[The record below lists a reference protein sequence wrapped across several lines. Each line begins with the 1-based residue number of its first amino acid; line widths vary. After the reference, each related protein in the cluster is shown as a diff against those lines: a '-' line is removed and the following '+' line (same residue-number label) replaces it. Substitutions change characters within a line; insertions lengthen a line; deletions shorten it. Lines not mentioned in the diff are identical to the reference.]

1 MIGQMSDLKIFSKD
15 IPVNGKRVIVRLD
28 LNVPINNSKIDDDTR
43 IKVVEPF
50 INKLIENKARIIL
63 LSHLGRPKG
72 KVASEL
78 SLKPVFNYL
87 EKKLNGKIY
96 FYQEKIDDKAI
107 EASNKLK
114 PGEILLIENIRFF
127 KEEES
132 DEESFAKN
140 LSKLGDIFINEAFSC
155 SHRKQASVHK
165 ITKFI
170 DSYGGPLLEKE
181 IQSINLI
188 IKNKKKP
195 VTCIIGGSKVSTKIN
210 ILSSLSK
217 KADNLV
223 IVGAM
228 ANNFLK
234 FKGINVGRSLIEEGS
249 ENIVKNI
256 NTLAAKNKCNIIVP
270 VDWNTSSS
278 VNGDPIYKSL
288 KDMGSKDMILD
299 IGKSTIDLISKTIDN
314 SNTVFWNGP
323 AGYYENKNFSTGTLS
338 IANKIAENTK
348 SKSLI
353 SIVGGGDTVAAI
365 KNAGLENVF
374 THLSTAGGAFL
385 ESLEGKE
392 LPGIKV
398 LKKN

>member
-1 MIGQMSDLKIFSKD
+1 MSDLKIFSSD
-15 IPVNGKRVIVRLD
+15 ISVSGKRVIVRLD

-43 IKVVEPF
+43 IKVIEPF
-50 INKLIENKARIIL
+50 VNKLIENKAKVIL

-72 KVASEL
+72 KAVSEL
-78 SLKPVFNYL
+78 SLKPIFNYL

-96 FYQEKIDDKAI
+96 FYQEKIDSKAVD
-107 EASNKLK
+107 ASNKLK
-114 PGEILLIENIRFF
+114 PGEVLLFENIRFF
-127 KEEES
+127 KEEEG
-132 DEESFAKN
+132 DEETFAKN
-140 LSKLGDIFINEAFSC
+140 LSRLGDIYINEAFSC
-155 SHRKQASVHK
+155 SHRKQASIHK
-165 ITKFI
+165 ITRFI

-234 FKGINVGRSLIEEGS
+234 FKGINVGKSLIEEGS

-256 NTLAAKNKCNIIVP
+256 NTLAAKNKCNIIIP

-278 VNGDPIYKSL
+278 VNGDPVYKSL
-288 KDMGSKDMILD
+288 KDMGSEDMILD

>member
-1 MIGQMSDLKIFSKD
+1 MSDLKIFSSD
-15 IPVNGKRVIVRLD
+15 ISVSGKRVIVRLD

-43 IKVVEPF
+43 IKVIEPF
-50 INKLIENKARIIL
+50 VNKLIENKAKVIL

-72 KVASEL
+72 KVVSEL
-78 SLKPVFNYL
+78 SLKPIFNYL

-96 FYQEKIDDKAI
+96 FYQEKIDSKAVD
-107 EASNKLK
+107 ASNKLK
-114 PGEILLIENIRFF
+114 PGEVLLFENIRFF
-127 KEEES
+127 KEEEG
-132 DEESFAKN
+132 DEETFAKN
-140 LSKLGDIFINEAFSC
+140 LSRLGDIYINEAFSC
-155 SHRKQASVHK
+155 SHRKQASIHK
-165 ITKFI
+165 ITRFI

-210 ILSSLSK
+210 ILSSLSEK
-217 KADNLV
+217 VDNLV

-234 FKGINVGRSLIEEGS
+234 FKGINVGKSLIEEGS

-256 NTLAAKNKCNIIVP
+256 NTLAAKNKCNIIIP

-278 VNGDPIYKSL
+278 VNGDPVYKSL
-288 KDMGSKDMILD
+288 KDMGSEDMILD
-299 IGKSTIDLISKTIDN
+299 IGKSTIDLISKTIDS

-353 SIVGGGDTVAAI
+353 SIVGGGDTIAAI
-365 KNAGLENVF
+365 KNTGLENVF

>member
-1 MIGQMSDLKIFSKD
+1 MSDLKIFSSD
-15 IPVNGKRVIVRLD
+15 ISVNGKRVIVRSD
-28 LNVPINNSKIDDDTR
+28 FNVPINNSKIDNDTR
-43 IKVVEPF
+43 IKVIEPF
-50 INKLIENKARIIL
+50 VNKLIANKAKVIL

-72 KVASEL
+72 KVVSEL
-78 SLKPVFNYL
+78 SLKPIFNYL

-96 FYQEKIDDKAI
+96 FYQEKIDSKAVD
-107 EASNKLK
+107 ASNKLK
-114 PGEILLIENIRFF
+114 PGEVLLFENIRFF
-127 KEEES
+127 KEEEG
-132 DEESFAKN
+132 DEETFAKN
-140 LSKLGDIFINEAFSC
+140 LSRLGDIYINEAFSC
-155 SHRKQASVHK
+155 SHRKQASIHK
-165 ITKFI
+165 ITRFI

-234 FKGINVGRSLIEEGS
+234 FKGINVGKSLIEEGS

-256 NTLAAKNKCNIIVP
+256 NTLAAKNKCNIIIP

-278 VNGDPIYKSL
+278 ANGDPVYKSL
-288 KDMGSKDMILD
+288 KDMGSEDMILD

-338 IANKIAENTK
+338 IANKIAENTQ

-365 KNAGLENVF
+365 KNTGLENIF

>member
-1 MIGQMSDLKIFSKD
+1 MSDLKIFSED
-15 IPVNGKRVIVRLD
+15 IPINGKRVIVRLD
-28 LNVPINNSKIDDDTR
+28 LNVPINNSKIDDNTR
-43 IKVVEPF
+43 IKVIEPF
-50 INKLIENKARIIL
+50 INKLIKDKAKVVL
-63 LSHLGRPKG
+63 LSHLGRPRG
-72 KVASEL
+72 KIVSEL
-78 SLKPVFNYL
+78 SLKPIFNYL

-96 FYQEKIDDKAI
+96 FYQEKIDSKAI
-107 EASNKLK
+107 DASNKLK
-114 PGEILLIENIRFF
+114 PGEVLLVENIRFF

-132 DEESFAKN
+132 DEETFAKN
-140 LSKLGDIFINEAFSC
+140 LSKLGDIYINEAFSC
-155 SHRKQASVHK
+155 SHRRQASIHK

-170 DSYGGPLLEKE
+170 DSYGGPILEKE

-210 ILSSLSK
+210 ILSNLSEK
-217 KADNLV
+217 SDNLI

-234 FKGINVGRSLIEEGS
+234 FKGVNVGASLIEKGS
-249 ENIVKNI
+249 ENTVKNI
-256 NTLAAKNKCNIIVP
+256 KTLAEKNKCNIIIP
-270 VDWNTSSS
+270 IDCNTSSD
-278 VNGDPIYKSL
+278 VNGNPAYKSL
-288 KDMGSKDMILD
+288 KDIGSKDMILD
-299 IGKSTIDLISKTIDN
+299 IGKNTIDLINKTIDN

-338 IANKIAENTK
+338 IGKKIAENTK

-353 SIVGGGDTVAAI
+353 SVVGGGDTVAAI
-365 KNAGLENVF
+365 KNTGLENTF

-385 ESLEGKE
+385 ESLEGKD

>member
-1 MIGQMSDLKIFSKD
+1 MSDLKIFSKD

-28 LNVPINNSKIDDDTR
+28 LNVPINNLKIDDDTR
-43 IKVVEPF
+43 IKIIEPF
-50 INKLIENKARIIL
+50 INKLIENKAKVIL

-72 KVASEL
+72 KVISGL
-78 SLKPVFNYL
+78 SLKPIFNYL

-96 FYQEKIDDKAI
+96 FYQEKIDDKAVG
-107 EASNKLK
+107 ASNKLK
-114 PGEILLIENIRFF
+114 PTEVLLIENIRFF
-127 KEEES
+127 KEEEND
-132 DEESFAKN
+132 DENFAKN
-140 LSKLGDIFINEAFSC
+140 LSKLGDIYINEAFSC

-234 FKGINVGRSLIEEGS
+234 FKGINVGKSLIEEGS

-256 NTLAAKNKCNIIVP
+256 NTLAAKNKCNIIIP

-278 VNGDPIYKSL
+278 VNGDPVYKSL
-288 KDMGSKDMILD
+288 KDMGSEDMILD

-365 KNAGLENVF
+365 KNTGLENVF

>member
-1 MIGQMSDLKIFSKD
+1 MSDLKIFSSD
-15 IPVNGKRVIVRLD
+15 ISVNGKRVIVRSD
-28 LNVPINNSKIDDDTR
+28 FNVPINNSKIDDDTR
-43 IKVVEPF
+43 IKVIEPF
-50 INKLIENKARIIL
+50 VNKLIENKAKVIL
-63 LSHLGRPKG
+63 LSHLGRPRG
-72 KVASEL
+72 KAVLEL
-78 SLKPVFNYL
+78 SLKPIFNYL

-96 FYQEKIDDKAI
+96 FYQEKIDSKAVD
-107 EASNKLK
+107 ASNKLK
-114 PGEILLIENIRFF
+114 PGEVLLFENIRFF

-132 DEESFAKN
+132 DEETFAKN
-140 LSKLGDIFINEAFSC
+140 LSRLGDIYINEAFSC
-155 SHRKQASVHK
+155 SHRKQASIHK
-165 ITKFI
+165 ITRFI

-234 FKGINVGRSLIEEGS
+234 FKGINVGKSLIEEGS

-256 NTLAAKNKCNIIVP
+256 NTLAAKNKCNIIIP

-288 KDMGSKDMILD
+288 KDMGSEDMILD

-365 KNAGLENVF
+365 KNTGLENVF

>member
-1 MIGQMSDLKIFSKD
+1 MSDLKIFSSD
-15 IPVNGKRVIVRLD
+15 ISVSDKRVIVRLD

-43 IKVVEPF
+43 IKVIEPF
-50 INKLIENKARIIL
+50 VNKLIENKAKVIL

-72 KVASEL
+72 KAVSEL
-78 SLKPVFNYL
+78 SLKPIFNYL

-96 FYQEKIDDKAI
+96 FYQEKVNSKAVD
-107 EASNKLK
+107 ATNKLK
-114 PGEILLIENIRFF
+114 PGEVLLFENIRFF
-127 KEEES
+127 KEEED
-132 DEESFAKN
+132 DEETFAKN
-140 LSKLGDIFINEAFSC
+140 LSRLGDIYINEAFSC
-155 SHRKQASVHK
+155 SHRKQASIHK
-165 ITKFI
+165 ITRFI

-234 FKGINVGRSLIEEGS
+234 FKGINVGKSLIEEGS

-256 NTLAAKNKCNIIVP
+256 NTLAAKNKCNIIIP

-278 VNGDPIYKSL
+278 VNGDPVYKSL
-288 KDMGSKDMILD
+288 KDMGSEDMILD

-365 KNAGLENVF
+365 KNTGIENVF

-385 ESLEGKE
+385 ESLEGRE

>member
-1 MIGQMSDLKIFSKD
+1 MSDLKIFSSD
-15 IPVNGKRVIVRLD
+15 ISVNGKRVIVRSD
-28 LNVPINNSKIDDDTR
+28 FNVPINNSKIDDDTR
-43 IKVVEPF
+43 IKVIEPF
-50 INKLIENKARIIL
+50 VNKLIENKAKVIL

-72 KVASEL
+72 KVVSEL
-78 SLKPVFNYL
+78 SLKPIFNYL

-96 FYQEKIDDKAI
+96 FYQEKIDSKAVD
-107 EASNKLK
+107 ASNKLK
-114 PGEILLIENIRFF
+114 PGEVLLFENIRFF
-127 KEEES
+127 KEEEG
-132 DEESFAKN
+132 DEETFAKN
-140 LSKLGDIFINEAFSC
+140 LSRLGDIYINEAFSC
-155 SHRKQASVHK
+155 SHRKQASIHK
-165 ITKFI
+165 ITRFI

-234 FKGINVGRSLIEEGS
+234 FKGINVGKSLIEEGS

-256 NTLAAKNKCNIIVP
+256 NTLAAKNKCNIIIP

-278 VNGDPIYKSL
+278 VNGDPVYKSL
-288 KDMGSKDMILD
+288 KDMGSEDMILD

-365 KNAGLENVF
+365 KNAGLENIF

>member
-1 MIGQMSDLKIFSKD
+1 LESGLKIFSND

-28 LNVPINNSKIDDDTR
+28 LNVPINNSKIEDSTR
-43 IKVVEPF
+43 IKIIEPF
-50 INKLIENKARIIL
+50 INKLIENKAKIIL
-63 LSHLGRPKG
+63 LTHLGRPKG
-72 KVASEL
+72 KVVSEL
-78 SLKPVFNYL
+78 SLKPIFNYL

-96 FYQEKIDDKAI
+96 FYQEKIDSKAI

-132 DEESFAKN
+132 DEETFAKN
-140 LSKLGDIFINEAFSC
+140 LSKLGDIYINEAFSC
-155 SHRKQASVHK
+155 SHRKQASIHK

-170 DSYGGPLLEKE
+170 DSYGGPILEKE
-181 IQSINLI
+181 IRSINLI

-195 VTCIIGGSKVSTKIN
+195 ITCIIGGSKVSTKIN
-210 ILSSLSK
+210 ILSSLLEN
-217 KADNLV
+217 ADNLI

-234 FKGINVGRSLIEEGS
+234 FKGVNVGASLIEKGS
-249 ENIVKNI
+249 ENTVKNI
-256 NTLAAKNKCNIIVP
+256 NTLAEKNKCNLIIP
-270 VDWNTSSS
+270 VDCNTSSN
-278 VNGDPIYKSL
+278 VNGDPVYKSL
-288 KDMGSKDMILD
+288 KDMGSEDMILD
-299 IGKSTIDLISKTIDN
+299 IGKNTMDLINKTIDS

-323 AGYYENKNFSTGTLS
+323 AGYYENKNFSTGSIS
-338 IANKIAENTK
+338 IAKKIAENTK

-365 KNAGLENVF
+365 KNTGLENVF

>member
-1 MIGQMSDLKIFSKD
+1 MSDLKIFSSD
-15 IPVNGKRVIVRLD
+15 ISVNGKRVIVRSD

-43 IKVVEPF
+43 IKVIEPF
-50 INKLIENKARIIL
+50 VNKLIENKAKVIL

-72 KVASEL
+72 KVVSEL
-78 SLKPVFNYL
+78 SLKPIFNYL

-96 FYQEKIDDKAI
+96 FYQEKIDSKAVD
-107 EASNKLK
+107 ASNKLK
-114 PGEILLIENIRFF
+114 PGEVLLFENIRFF
-127 KEEES
+127 KEEEG
-132 DEESFAKN
+132 DEETFAKN
-140 LSKLGDIFINEAFSC
+140 LSRLGDIYINEAFSC
-155 SHRKQASVHK
+155 SHRKQASIHK
-165 ITKFI
+165 ITRFI

-234 FKGINVGRSLIEEGS
+234 FKGINVGKSLIEEGS

-256 NTLAAKNKCNIIVP
+256 NTLAAKNKCNIIIP

-278 VNGDPIYKSL
+278 VNGDPVYKSL
-288 KDMGSKDMILD
+288 KDMGSEDMILD
-299 IGKSTIDLISKTIDN
+299 IGKGTIDLISKTIDN

-353 SIVGGGDTVAAI
+353 SIVGGGDTIAAI
-365 KNAGLENVF
+365 KNTGLENVF

>member
-1 MIGQMSDLKIFSKD
+1 MSDLKIFSSD
-15 IPVNGKRVIVRLD
+15 ISVSGKRVIVRLD

-43 IKVVEPF
+43 IKVIEPF
-50 INKLIENKARIIL
+50 VNKLIENKAKVIL

-72 KVASEL
+72 KVVSEL
-78 SLKPVFNYL
+78 SLKPIFNYL

-96 FYQEKIDDKAI
+96 FYQEKIDSKAVD
-107 EASNKLK
+107 ASNKLK
-114 PGEILLIENIRFF
+114 PGEVLLFENIRFF

-132 DEESFAKN
+132 DEETFAKN
-140 LSKLGDIFINEAFSC
+140 LSRLGDIYINEAFSC
-155 SHRKQASVHK
+155 SHRKQASIHK
-165 ITKFI
+165 ITRFI

-234 FKGINVGRSLIEEGS
+234 FKGINVGKSLIEEGS

-256 NTLAAKNKCNIIVP
+256 NTLAAKNKCNIIIP

-278 VNGDPIYKSL
+278 VNGDPVYKSL
-288 KDMGSKDMILD
+288 KDMGSEDMILD

-365 KNAGLENVF
+365 KNTGLENIF

>member
-1 MIGQMSDLKIFSKD
+1 MSGLKIYSEE
-15 IPVNGKRVIVRLD
+15 IPIKNKRVIVRLD

-43 IKVVEPF
+43 IKIIEPF
-50 INKLIENKARIIL
+50 LIKLIENKAQIVL

-72 KVASEL
+72 KVVPEL
-78 SLKPVFNYL
+78 SLYPVFLYL
-87 EKKLNGKIY
+87 KKKLKTNLF
-96 FYQEKIDDKAI
+96 FYKNKIDHDAI
-107 EASNKLK
+107 EASKKLK
-114 PGEILLIENIRFF
+114 PGEILFFENIRFF
-127 KEEES
+127 KEEED
-132 DEESFAKN
+132 DEETFAEI
-140 LSKLGDIFINEAFSC
+140 LSKLGDIYINEAFSC
-155 SHRKQASVHK
+155 SHRKQASMHK

-170 DSYGGPLLEKE
+170 DSYGGPILAKE
-181 IQSINLI
+181 IKSIDLI

-210 ILSSLSK
+210 ILSSLSEI
-217 KADNLV
+217 ADNLV

-234 FKGINVGRSLIEEGS
+234 LKGINVGASLIEKGS
-249 ENIVKNI
+249 ENSVKNI
-256 NTLAAKNKCNIIVP
+256 NVLAKKNKCNILIP
-270 VDWNTSSS
+270 VDCNTSTDI
-278 VNGDPIYKSL
+278 NGQPAYKLLNELRSN
-288 KDMGSKDMILD
+288 DIILD
-299 IGKSTIDLISKTIDN
+299 IGKKTINLINKTIDS

-323 AGYYENKNFSTGTLS
+323 AGYYENKSFSSGSLS

-353 SIVGGGDTVAAI
+353 SIVGGGDTIATI
-365 KNAGLENVF
+365 KNTGLEKVF

-398 LKKN
+398 LKKT

>member
-1 MIGQMSDLKIFSKD
+1 MSDLKIFSSD
-15 IPVNGKRVIVRLD
+15 ISVSGKRVIVRLD

-43 IKVVEPF
+43 IKVIEPF
-50 INKLIENKARIIL
+50 VNKLIENKAKVIL

-72 KVASEL
+72 KAVSEL
-78 SLKPVFNYL
+78 SLKPIFNYL

-96 FYQEKIDDKAI
+96 FYQEKIDSKAVD
-107 EASNKLK
+107 ASNKLK
-114 PGEILLIENIRFF
+114 PGEVLLFENIRFF

-132 DEESFAKN
+132 DEETFAKN
-140 LSKLGDIFINEAFSC
+140 LSRLGDIYINEAFSC
-155 SHRKQASVHK
+155 SHRKQASIHK
-165 ITKFI
+165 ITRFI

-234 FKGINVGRSLIEEGS
+234 FKGINVGKSLIEEGS

-256 NTLAAKNKCNIIVP
+256 NTLAAKNKCNIIIP

-278 VNGDPIYKSL
+278 VNGDPVYKSL
-288 KDMGSKDMILD
+288 KDMGSEDMILD

-353 SIVGGGDTVAAI
+353 SIVGGGDTIAAI
-365 KNAGLENVF
+365 KNTGLENVF